1 MHLIAKAENVIC
13 CLALEL
19 GPSAK
24 KHSTLIEIQIHLQ
37 QMSLLHKYT
46 VLHIY
51 ISINDYND

>member
-51 ISINDYND
+51 I